1 MNVCRLCLQCENG
14 TLIPIFSNVN
24 DVDIASTV
32 TLYCSIILSEN
43 DGLPSKICEFC
54 IRDVQTVKAFIE
66 KVRESDSKLRSDK
79 ILKDDKLSFEMIVVK
94 PEPDGPQP
102 VSVSDD
108 DDHQFDENSFEP
120 KSESDSDDDKL
131 SIIKERVTLAQKTK
145 VNDSTENRKSSK
157 KTMKNDTSTIG
168 KKKCKRK
175 RKVKVESGNES
186 EVADTNDTLDEIEI
200 EMFEIIVLPEAN
212 FVCCCCRQ
220 NFRSSEELEQHV
232 EVHKKFLVKRT
243 DTIHCEICKRRFIK
257 PKALDNHRKLWKH
270 VTKLFECRKCKSR
283 FISAVSRRKHAY
295 KHPKTIED
303 KMKQEYGEI
312 VCCVQRC
319 SKSFPSEELLIKHSL
334 ATHKLDQQQSYKQ
347 EDDDQKQAEC
357 PVCFKR
363 FASERLLRIHRKRN
377 SKPLSHQCATCGLK
391 FRSKDVL
398 HFHETNHADQ
408 KPFQC
413 DICSKY
419 FSSRSA
425 LKVHQRHH
433 SNEKPFV
440 CGTCGAG
447 FYQKVQLTS
456 HEYDHGV
463 VPLPFKCEVCGKS
476 FKFRKGLVTHM
487 RSHTGER
494 PYPCRHCSMSF
505 ASVPIRRMHELTH
518 SDIKP
523 FKCSYCDRTFTLKRL
538 QLEHECKHTGVK
550 PFKCNF
556 CDKSFIRKQFQVD
569 HESTHTGV
577 KPYRCD
583 KCNCS
588 YSHKSNLNR
597 HMETHQQAEQTEQAS
612 PAILP
617 TVTTGH
623 VVDANS
629 LLPSIPMVSNDSTA
643 EFGS

>member
-1 MNVCRLCLQCENG
+1 MEICRLCLQWEMG
-14 TLIPIFSNVN
+14 TLIPIFSQTN
-24 DVDIASTV
+24 DVDIATTITSC
-32 TLYCSIILSEN
+32 CSIELSEN
-43 DGLPSKICEFC
+43 DGLPNKICESC
-54 IRDVQTVKAFIE
+54 IQDVQTVRAFIE
-66 KVRESDSKLRSDK
+66 KVRNSDAKLRSDK
-79 ILKDDKLSFEMIVVK
+79 ILKDDKLSFEMIVIK
-94 PEPDGPQP
+94 PELDDALQRTI
-102 VSVSDD
+102 SDD
-108 DDHQFDENSFEP
+108 NEFDQNSFEP
-120 KSESDSDDDKL
+120 KDETDSDDDKL
-131 SIIKERVTLAQKTK
+131 SIIKARVKLAQNTEVSSSTGTK
-145 VNDSTENRKSSK
+145 RTRKKVKKDDIDTTSK
-157 KTMKNDTSTIG
+157 KKII
-168 KKKCKRK
+168 RK
-175 RKVKVESGNES
+175 RKVKIESGDES
-186 EVADTNDTLDEIEI
+186 EVADSNDNLDELEI
-200 EMFEIIVLPEAN
+200 EMFDIIVLPEAN

-220 NFRSSEELEQHV
+220 NFNSSEDLETHV

-257 PKALDNHRKLWKH
+257 HKALDNHRKIWKH

-319 SKSFPSEELLIKHSL
+319 SKSFPSEDLLIKHSL
-334 ATHKLDQQQSYKQ
+334 ETHKLDQQQYKP

-398 HFHETNHADQ
+398 QFHETNHADQ

-413 DICSKY
+413 DVCNKY

-440 CGTCGAG
+440 CGTCGVG

-463 VPLPFKCEVCGKS
+463 VPLPFKCEVCSKS
-476 FKFRKGLVTHM
+476 FKFKKGLVTHM

-505 ASVPIRRMHELTH
+505 ASVPIRRMHEMTH
-518 SDIKP
+518 SEIKP
-523 FKCSYCDRTFTLKRL
+523 FKCTYCDRTFTLKRL
-538 QLEHECKHTGVK
+538 QLEHECKHTGIK

-597 HMETHQQAEQTEQAS
+597 HMETHQQALEQADMP
-612 PAILP
+612 PAVP
-617 TVTTGH
+617 PMVTSGH

-629 LLPSIPMVSNDSTA
+629 AIAHIPPMGSNSTGA
-643 EFGS
+643 DYGP